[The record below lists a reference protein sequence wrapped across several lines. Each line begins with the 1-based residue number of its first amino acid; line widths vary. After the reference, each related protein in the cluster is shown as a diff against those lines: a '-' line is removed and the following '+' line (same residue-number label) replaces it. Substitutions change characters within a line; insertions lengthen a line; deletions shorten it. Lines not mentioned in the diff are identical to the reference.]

1 MTLFP
6 SDFGMRNVSY
16 DGSKSGGDKIGKPKK
31 AVILDE
37 KNRNNG
43 KKRVVK

>member
-6 SDFGMRNVSY
+6 SDFGMCNVGY

-31 AVILDE
+31 VIIVDE
-37 KNRNNG
+37 DVRNDG
-43 KKRVVK
+43 KKCVVK

>member
-16 DGSKSGGDKIGKPKK
+16 DGSNSGGDKIGKPKK
-31 AVILDE
+31 VIIVNEDI
-37 KNRNNG
+37 RNNG
-43 KKRVVK
+43 KKCVVK